1 MSIQLKEIKSTEWS
15 FDINNQG
22 SVVEALNDIK
32 QCVSIICNTQKG
44 TCVIRNNFG
53 CDSFNYLDSPVN
65 IAIPNI
71 KKAII
76 DALTEFEPRIVKIS
90 VTSELY
96 ISNIIFTI
104 TYSIKNTILTDF
116 YKATYGISN
125 T

>member
-1 MSIQLKEIKSTEWS
+1 MSVQLQDIKSTEWS

-22 SVVEALNDIK
+22 EVVEALNDIK

-44 TCVIRNNFG
+44 TAVLRPNFG
-53 CDSFNYLDSPVN
+53 CDAFIYVDSPVN
-65 IAIPNI
+65 TAIPNM
-71 KKAII
+71 KKAIF
-76 DALTEFEPRIVKIS
+76 DSLTEFEPRIEK
-90 VTSELY
+90 L
-96 ISNIIFTI
+96 NITHILDVSSIVFTI